1 MNDNEYEEFK
11 SLLLNGSTMKYD
23 SLERLFGEA
32 KRRNDRRVV
41 SILRNV
47 VC

>member
-1 MNDNEYEEFK
+1 MNKITTVIFDIGNVLMRFTWKDYV
-11 SLLLNGSTMKYD
+11 
-23 SLERLFGEA
+23 ERLFGEA
-32 KRRNDRRVV
+32 KRRNDRQVV